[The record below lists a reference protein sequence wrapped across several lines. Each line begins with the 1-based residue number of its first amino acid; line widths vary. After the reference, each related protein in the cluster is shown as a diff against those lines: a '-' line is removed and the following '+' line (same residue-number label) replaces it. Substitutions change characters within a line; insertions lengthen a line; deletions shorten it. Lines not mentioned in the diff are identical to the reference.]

1 MGREPGSICDVRA
14 HLVCLGVPVV
24 LGCLMIRFMLIS
36 LVSCCGGGNAGDD
49 RKAVRPYPILPCAV
63 TTPKRRQTGAAVAMR
78 RLLRVDA

>member
-36 LVSCCGGGNAGDD
+36 LS
-49 RKAVRPYPILPCAV
+49 L
-63 TTPKRRQTGAAVAMR
+63 AAVAATR
-78 RLLRVDA
+78 ATTEKQFDRIRSFRVL